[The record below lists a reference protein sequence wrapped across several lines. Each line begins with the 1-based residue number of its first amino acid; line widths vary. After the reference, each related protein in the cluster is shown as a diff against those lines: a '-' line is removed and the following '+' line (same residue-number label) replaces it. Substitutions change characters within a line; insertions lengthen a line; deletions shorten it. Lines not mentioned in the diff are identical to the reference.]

1 MPRVARSPNSDL
13 YSPATPH
20 SQTFHLSPF
29 NYMKTLRFC
38 SSLLLACALLSGA
51 RAEETTIK
59 FSDPTKPGTLRV
71 QMFRGDVRI
80 KGADVKEVT
89 VRSDSPAVTKAP
101 GKDGMRIISA
111 SSGFALG
118 EKDNVIIVD
127 SEDGWRGGGGS
138 NFNIT
143 VPRNTNVIV
152 TNAAGGGDVTC
163 TDISGD
169 LEIDAGHGEVELKGV
184 SGGALVSTLNG
195 EIKASFTQMNDT
207 KPISFSSLNGRVQ
220 LDLPGPTKA
229 NLKLRTQNGTIRS
242 NFAPE
247 VLITKVE
254 TTPGG
259 TRNFKT
265 ISRGNSLVYTDVQ
278 EALHEA
284 AQATTEALLEGK
296 KSIQEA
302 NAAVRAGID
311 AARMEARRSADVR
324 VEVKPA
330 PPAAPGAPVPPA
342 PAKVPIARLTM
353 TGGKLVTGTL
363 NGGGPELSISTLN
376 GDVTLRNIDA
386 KDAK

>member
-1 MPRVARSPNSDL
+1 MPRGARSPNSDL
-13 YSPATPH
+13 FLQQPLIPKPSL
-20 SQTFHLSPF
+20 FLPF
-29 NYMKTLRFC
+29 KIMKTLRFC
-38 SSLLLACALLSGA
+38 SSLVLGFTLLAGA
-51 RAEETTIK
+51 RAEETAIK

-89 VRSDSPAVTKAP
+89 VRSDSTAVTKAP
-101 GKDGMRIISA
+101 GKDGMRVISA

-138 NFNIT
+138 NFSIT

-169 LEIDAGHGEVELKGV
+169 LEIDAGHGEVELKGI
-184 SGGALVSTLNG
+184 SGGALVNTLNG

-207 KPISFSSLNGRVQ
+207 KPISFSSLNGRVE
-220 LDLPGPTKA
+220 LELPGPTKA

-259 TRNFKT
+259 TKSVRT
-265 ISRGNSLVYTDVQ
+265 ISRSGNRNFSSDVQ
-278 EALHEA
+278 EALHDA
-284 AQATTEALLEGK
+284 AQASAEAIFEAQK
-296 KSIQEA
+296 TIQGA
-302 NAAVRAGID
+302 NAAMRAGID
-311 AARMEARRSADVR
+311 AAREARRSEDVR
-324 VEVKPA
+324 VEVKPR
-330 PPAAPGAPVPPA
+330 PSAAPDAPVPPA
-342 PAKVPIARLTM
+342 PARLPIARLTM

-363 NGGGPELSISTLN
+363 NGGGPELSITTLN

-386 KDAK
+386 K

>member
-1 MPRVARSPNSDL
+1 
-13 YSPATPH
+13 
-20 SQTFHLSPF
+20 
-29 NYMKTLRFC
+29 MKTLRFC
-38 SSLLLACALLSGA
+38 SSLLLACALLTGA

-89 VRSDSPAVTKAP
+89 VRSDSTAVTKAP
-101 GKDGMRIISA
+101 GKDGMRVISA

-138 NFNIT
+138 NFSIT

-195 EIKASFTQMNDT
+195 EIKASFAQMNDT
-207 KPISFSSLNGRVQ
+207 KPISFSSLNGRVE

-259 TRNFKT
+259 TKNVRT
-265 ISRGNSLVYTDVQ
+265 ISRSGNRAIFYTDVQ

-284 AQATTEALLEGK
+284 AQASAEVVLDAK
-296 KSIQEA
+296 KSLQEA
-302 NAAVRAGID
+302 NAAMRAGID
-311 AARMEARRSADVR
+311 AARDARRSADVR
-324 VEVKPA
+324 VEAQPA

-342 PAKVPIARLTM
+342 PPKLPIARLTM

-386 KDAK
+386 KDSK